1 MTCLYYPHVGSGYDV
16 SQHVFTCPE
25 NGVYFFHTGLYAR
38 GLDIT
43 KVNIVKEGTSLTM
56 AGTRGDNTGDGYDQ
70 GSNCVV
76 TSCNQGQRVW
86 VEVSSMTTGAVDAG
100 NKATSFT
107 GFLLFQFRDPREA
120 LFSLDS
126 AKVLEKER
134 KDDAISRVLPG
145 NMTTNTG
152 TITMVTGLF
161 HTSVCEPS
169 MIAITFWSPV
179 FSVDPV
185 HNISFICQ
193 CPALTLDG
201 IKAAFLVLQDI
212 AKYNTGIPASQ
223 RTILRSRADVGRGV
237 EESLA
242 ELGTLRDCRDWSTD
256 VVWRLDKVPANKKE
270 GKVEKEEVKEREY
283 VGPGSEPR
291 SALKVLKNE
300 FEPMFFGKGEKQ
312 DATVPRRTDFLII
325 GGGLTGTA
333 VAFFLKQHADM
344 YDVTIVERDYCGLR
358 HQFTIPE
365 NVQMSMY
372 TTEFLKTYKTL
383 LGVKNQD
390 TPCVDFHPHGYLFL
404 APEDRAQFLLE
415 CLVQAM
421 KAKNIELG
429 VRYCEGDVVKFR
441 YEDVEH
447 PNGKTY
453 GCDASVMVNAAGP
466 WAGEIARMV
475 GIGDPELTDDIVLPR
490 FVYTV
495 HCPEGPTLDCPFL
508 IDTSGAYFR
517 REGLGGHYICGA
529 SPSELKSAWAGFYD
543 YNTVDQNLIIGPHP
557 KFRNFLFAN
566 GMSGHGVQQGLAIGR
581 ALFEL
586 AFYSEYKTI
595 DLSMF
600 DFGRFKEKRP

>member
-1 MTCLYYPHVGSGYDV
+1 MMLNMTY
-16 SQHVFTCPE
+16 
-25 NGVYFFHTGLYAR
+25 R
-38 GLDIT
+38 
-43 KVNIVKEGTSLTM
+43 SL
-56 AGTRGDNTGDGYDQ
+56 
-70 GSNCVV
+70 VL
-76 TSCNQGQRVW
+76 GQ
-86 VEVSSMTTGAVDAG
+86 
-100 NKATSFT
+100 N
-107 GFLLFQFRDPREA
+107 
-120 LFSLDS
+120 
-126 AKVLEKER
+126 
-134 KDDAISRVLPG
+134 SRVLQQCG
-145 NMTTNTG
+145 R
-152 TITMVTGLF
+152 F
-161 HTSVCEPS
+161 
-169 MIAITFWSPV
+169 
-179 FSVDPV
+179 FS
-185 HNISFICQ
+185 
-193 CPALTLDG
+193 
-201 IKAAFLVLQDI
+201 
-212 AKYNTGIPASQ
+212 
-223 RTILRSRADVGRGV
+223 
-237 EESLA
+237 
-242 ELGTLRDCRDWSTD
+242 
-256 VVWRLDKVPANKKE
+256 DKVPANKKE

-344 YDVTIVERDYCGLR
+344 YDVTIVERDYCYTRASSMLSAGGLR

-415 CLVQAM
+415 CVQMQREQGAKTVILGKSELAEKFPWINLDGVECGSYGTEGEGWFDPWQLVQAM

-441 YEDVEH
+441 YEDVQTTEGAGFRMSKQPIGVDVEH

-475 GIGDPELTDDIVLPR
+475 GIGDPELTDDIVLPVEPRKR

-529 SPSELKSAWAGFYD
+529 SPSEDQEPSIADLSVDYDFYQNVVWPSIAHRVPAFNNSKLKSAWAGFYD

-600 DFGRFKEKRP
+600 DFGRFKEKRPVLEEAIV